1 MHLSIV
7 IMEKKAQNIRWIRR
21 HIWVGVS
28 KWRAERNKE
37 QYSNYT
43 HEMQT
48 KMTTNFN
55 SYYSHTANGQWYT
68 YESFRQC
75 CFLITLLLL
84 FLSKNSAHHSK
95 CGWHFSQIDKFVY
108 NRLNRLHVLQ
118 HALSARSK
126 QYSCDKQCN
135 RFINFIIKIDENKT
149 NDVQQ

>member
-1 MHLSIV
+1 MG
-7 IMEKKAQNIRWIRR
+7 
-21 HIWVGVS
+21 IWVCVS

-55 SYYSHTANGQWYT
+55 SYYSHTANGQWYVWIV
-68 YESFRQC
+68 SAV
-75 CFLITLLLL
+75 LL
-84 FLSKNSAHHSK
+84 FDNTIIVISIEKFGTSFKLWLTFQSNR
-95 CGWHFSQIDKFVY
+95 KFVY
-108 NRLNRLHVLQ
+108 NRLYRLHVLQ

-135 RFINFIIKIDENKT
+135 RFINFIIEIDENKT
-149 NDVQQ
+149 NEVQQ